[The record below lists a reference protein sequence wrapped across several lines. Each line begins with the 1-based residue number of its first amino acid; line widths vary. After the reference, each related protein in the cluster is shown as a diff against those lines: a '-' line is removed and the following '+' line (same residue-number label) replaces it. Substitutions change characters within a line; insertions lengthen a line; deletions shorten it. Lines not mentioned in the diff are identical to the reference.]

1 MSCEVIDP
9 NGAIRYDQSMD
20 ATQNAR
26 SFSKDSLLR
35 RYVLDS
41 LAVGR
46 SVSVQT
52 SDGKFAAG
60 LFEIGNQM
68 GAKISVCNSTDPRN
82 AGVIIK
88 LESGP
93 GSAHFDLYSMN

>member
-1 MSCEVIDP
+1 M
-9 NGAIRYDQSMD
+9 G

-41 LAVGR
+41 LAVGH

-52 SDGKFAAG
+52 YDGNLAAG
-60 LFEIGNQM
+60 LFALGDRM
-68 GAKISVCNSTDPRN
+68 GAKTSVRNSTGPDKSWIIELKSG
-82 AGVIIK
+82 AG
-88 LESGP
+88 ST
-93 GSAHFDLYSMN
+93 HFDLYTMN